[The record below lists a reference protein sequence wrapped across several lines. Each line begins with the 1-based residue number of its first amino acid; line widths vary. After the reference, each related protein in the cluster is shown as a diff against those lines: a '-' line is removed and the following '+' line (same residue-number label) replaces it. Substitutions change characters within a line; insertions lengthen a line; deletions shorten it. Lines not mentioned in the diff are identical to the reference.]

1 MLRLLAAAAAA
12 MAATV
17 SAEDAEGFVSKEFCG
32 DMDIILGIGSST
44 VFPVAELYARRYVQE
59 QVHPIVRSTG
69 SSLGIRN
76 LLGKD

>member
-1 MLRLLAAAAAA
+1 MLRLLGAAAAA

-17 SAEDAEGFVSKEFCG
+17 SAEDGFVSKEYCG

-44 VFPVAELYARRYVQE
+44 VFPVAALHARRYVDE

-76 LLGKD
+76 LLGK